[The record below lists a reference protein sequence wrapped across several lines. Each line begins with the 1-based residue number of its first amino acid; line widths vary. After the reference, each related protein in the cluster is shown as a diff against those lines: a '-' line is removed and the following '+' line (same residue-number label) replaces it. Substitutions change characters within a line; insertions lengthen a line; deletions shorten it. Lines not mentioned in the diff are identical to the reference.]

1 VGHHL
6 DIILIALSSHWLG
19 KPFWVLMELSEKQT
33 VVTGETIMKK
43 QIMATAILEAV
54 LLGGALPANA
64 QFLGIKLPTLSEVE
78 NTVKNN
84 VPHID
89 TRSGQIHMNT
99 PGGPRV
105 MYNSRNGQ
113 WQATPG
119 PVLEGAAGEALA
131 QAIWAAKGRI
141 SWRPI
146 PADIANS
153 LRQMG
158 VNPGAIARAKY
169 STDWGA
175 AANGTIH
182 QVLLGNGL
190 AGAVTLEDIIVFRDG
205 RSVSDLA
212 LWAHELKHV
221 EQYSQMGV
229 RGFAQRYV
237 ADHNSL
243 EGPGY
248 AEQNRVE
255 ALVSSGQSAPSVQQ
269 NFSPFQNQPV
279 QRPAT
284 YYSFCAT
291 QFGNSPTFQGGL
303 PNGAACSIPT
313 PQGVLW
319 GQVRGF
325 FQ

>member
-1 VGHHL
+1 
-6 DIILIALSSHWLG
+6 
-19 KPFWVLMELSEKQT
+19 
-33 VVTGETIMKK
+33 MKK
-43 QIMATAILEAV
+43 QLMATAILTAA
-54 LLGGALPANA
+54 LLGGAFSANA
-64 QFLGIKLPTLSEVE
+64 QFLGIKLPTWSEVE

-84 VPHID
+84 VPHVD
-89 TRSGQIHMNT
+89 TRSGQVHVNT

-119 PVLEGAAGEALA
+119 PILEGAAGEALA

-146 PADIANS
+146 PMDIANS

-182 QVLLGNGL
+182 QLLLGNGM
-190 AGAVTLEDIIVFRDG
+190 AVAVTLEDIIVFRDG
-205 RSVSDLA
+205 RSVGDLA

-248 AEQNRVE
+248 AEQHRVDN
-255 ALVSSGQSAPSVQQ
+255 LVASSGQSASSVRP
-269 NFSPFQNQPV
+269 NFATFQNQQPAFSTQSAPPV
-279 QRPAT
+279 RPT
-284 YYSFCAT
+284 IYYSFCAT
-291 QFGNSPTFQGGL
+291 QFGNSPTIQGGL
-303 PNGAACSIPT
+303 PNGSPCSIPT
-313 PQGVLW
+313 PQGILW